1 MYPNP
6 LVLPVA
12 ILPHMLDDM
21 RKYVRAGLEAAAG
34 QVPDEMTGALFARAA
49 GMAEQLSALAS
60 GFMQWS
66 AEARAS
72 LLSEARQL
80 IAGQVEEMG
89 LATKQEVERLRRR
102 IGELEE
108 GLEEARKAGR
118 GRSTAKLSTAKASTA
133 RGSGGP
139 SPTAKRSTAKRSTA
153 KRPTAKLSTA
163 KGSARSGSADR
174 GSGKTSSAKRATASR
189 GTRSSRDTTSG

>member
-1 MYPNP
+1 
-6 LVLPVA
+6 
-12 ILPHMLDDM
+12 MLDDM

-139 SPTAKRSTAKRSTA
+139 SPTAKRSTAKR
-153 KRPTAKLSTA
+153 PTAKLSTA